1 MPTAKKADEVKA
13 VAPAAAE
20 APKTEVKV
28 EAKKAPAKKE
38 TAAKKP
44 AAKKAPAKK
53 TAAKKPAA
61 KKAPAKKADAKVE
74 AKAAPAKKA
83 VAKKPAAK
91 KAAAKKAAA
100 KKAPAAKKAIVEPKK
115 FIIQNSADQGIS
127 YTDIV
132 KKVNKA
138 FSDKI
143 KTLEIYVKAEEGKAY
158 YVVNGNVTGDVNLF

>member
-61 KKAPAKKADAKVE
+61 KKADAKVE

-91 KAAAKKAAA
+91 KAPAKKAAA

-158 YVVNGNVTGDVNLF
+158 YVVNGNATGDVDLF